1 MKTTIEREQYTDLP
15 SALGETIA
23 EYRIPPGKAIAYSVR
38 ENQYIQII
46 DVNGSQC
53 SDWLAFNA
61 SYLEEEVDNAVT
73 RTLNQTTVPKVG
85 THSFFYSQK
94 MQPLA
99 EIVMDTC
106 GYHDSFFLACT
117 SRYYEDLGYFQ
128 HPSCS
133 ENFDRVLKP
142 YGIAARKGWAAV
154 NFFYNTS
161 VDSKG
166 VIKAEPSQSQPG
178 DCVVLRASCDLLCAT
193 SSCADDLSSINGDKL
208 TPIHVRIYQQITSH
222 A

>member
-1 MKTTIEREQYTDLP
+1 MKTTIEQAKYTDLP
-15 SALGETIA
+15 PALGETIA
-23 EYRIPPGKAIAYSVR
+23 EYRILPGKAIAYSVK

-53 SDWLAFNA
+53 SDWLAFKT
-61 SYLEEEVDNAVT
+61 SDLQEEIDNAVT
-73 RTLNQTTVPKVG
+73 RTLNQTTVPQVG
-85 THSFFYSQK
+85 SHSFFYSQK

-99 EIVMDTC
+99 QIVIDTC

-117 SRYYEDLGYFQ
+117 SRYYEDLGYLQ

-133 ENFDRVLKP
+133 ENFNQVLEP

-161 VDSKG
+161 VDDRG
-166 VIKAEPSQSQPG
+166 VIKAEPSRSQAG
-178 DCVVLRASCDLLCAT
+178 DCVVLRANCDLLCAT
-193 SSCADDLSSINGDKL
+193 SACADDLSSINGKQL
-208 TPIHVRIYQQITSH
+208 TPIHVRIYQQISRST
-222 A
+222 